1 MAHANTIE
9 TMLARQDI
17 SDCIMRYA
25 RGIDRGDEALLLSCY
40 WEDAIE
46 VHGPAYNGPAVP
58 YLKEAAGRMR
68 QNQSV
73 MQHFIGN
80 VHIEF
85 DGSDT
90 AFVETYILTF
100 ARFPKDGEEFDT
112 LTGARAFDR
121 FEKREGEWRI
131 AHRRA
136 VFDWNRDAP
145 ASETWCLGAFDTTH
159 PDMVMGRKAPDDLT
173 YQRG

>member
-17 SDCIMRYA
+17 SDGIMRYA

-68 QNQSV
+68 QNQPV

-85 DGSDT
+85 DESDT

-100 ARFPKDGEEFDT
+100 ARFPKDG
-112 LTGARAFDR
+112 
-121 FEKREGEWRI
+121 
-131 AHRRA
+131 
-136 VFDWNRDAP
+136 
-145 ASETWCLGAFDTTH
+145 
-159 PDMVMGRKAPDDLT
+159 
-173 YQRG
+173 